1 MQSQTV
7 KRKVGSK
14 IPWGWAVSEDNDK
27 ILVAIPDEQEALEK
41 AKNYLK
47 TCSLYEVADWMSR
60 ATGRPI
66 SHAGLK
72 YILER
77 NESG

>member
-41 AKNYLK
+41 AKQYLK
-47 TCSLYEVADWMSR
+47 TCSLYEVADWLTR
-60 ATGRPI
+60 ATERKI

-77 NESG
+77 EDT